1 MLARTLS
8 LLVLLALFVV
18 SCSSPTAPPANP
30 TAAPVPAA
38 TIAPTSQPALRA
50 STALPATPA
59 NTPAV
64 AASPTAPAFPLTIT
78 DDSGQQVVIAKAP
91 ERIVSIAP
99 SNTEILF
106 ALGLGPKVVA
116 VDRFSNYPAEAKQK
130 TQLGSYIKPDIE
142 QIVAAKPD
150 LVLATNVHVKEVAPT
165 LRGHDL
171 TVVVIDPKNLD
182 QVLDRI
188 ILVGRITGQTE
199 PATKLAR
206 DLQQRAAKVADAV
219 SGAPAPR
226 VFVEI
231 SPQFHTPGANTFFDD
246 LIRRAGGQN
255 IAADAPT
262 QWPQLSQEVIVQKNP
277 EVIILSHDVDGTNPE
292 KVKGRPGWQ
301 QISAVT
307 QGRIVAIDPD
317 LTNRTGPRL
326 IDGLEAIARVLHPDR
341 VK

>member
-1 MLARTLS
+1 
-8 LLVLLALFVV
+8 V
-18 SCSSPTAPPANP
+18 SPT
-30 TAAPVPAA
+30 T
-38 TIAPTSQPALRA
+38 
-50 STALPATPA
+50 
-59 NTPAV
+59 
-64 AASPTAPAFPLTIT
+64 PAFPLTIT
-78 DDSGQQVVIAKAP
+78 DDSGQQVVIAKLP
-91 ERIVSIAP
+91 ERIVSISP

-106 ALGLGPKVVA
+106 AIGLGPKVVG
-116 VDRFSNYPAEAKQK
+116 VDQFSDFPAEAKQK

-150 LVLATNVHVKEVAPT
+150 LVLATDVHVKEVAPV
-165 LRGHDL
+165 LREHKL

-182 QVLDRI
+182 QVLDRL

-199 PATKLAR
+199 QATALAR
-206 DLQQRAAKVADAV
+206 DLQQRVTKITSAV
-219 SGAPAPR
+219 VGAPAPR

-231 SPQFHTPGANTFFDD
+231 SPQFHSPGANTFVDD

-277 EVIILSHDVDGTNPE
+277 DVIILSHDVEGTNPE
-292 KVKGRPGWQ
+292 KVKGRPGWG

-317 LTNRTGPRL
+317 LTNRPGPRL
-326 IDGLEAIARVLHPDR
+326 VDGLEAVARVLHPDR